1 MAYTYCSYAD
11 VVERLELADIGF
23 PTATYTSA
31 TIAPNQLSAE
41 QLIYGKLNGY
51 VKVDLFS
58 TTVPLIITELCADLA
73 AYMVC
78 SIVLGLDYFRIPDT
92 IKSRKKNVATK
103 IEEMRN
109 GEIYLGSSFE
119 IAYEDYFVGNS
130 TKCFDF
136 STCTTSWFDIQ

>member
-41 QLIYGKLNGY
+41 QTIYGKLNGY

-58 TTVPLIITELCADLA
+58 TTVPILITELCADLA

-92 IKSRKKNVATK
+92 IKTRKKNVVDK
-103 IEEMRN
+103 INEIRN

-119 IAYEDYFVGNS
+119 IDYEDYFVGES
-130 TKCFDF
+130 TKTFDF
-136 STCTTSWFDIQ
+136 SASTTTWYDID